1 MAWLHWILFV
11 QRNVSVF
18 GGFCLTHLD
27 NQEAFKSK
35 KFPVWYI
42 CTCNLKLY
50 LHFEGACHSCSCIF
64 ASMNVSCIIAS
75 VCVSVCVLYLDLC
88 KQAACTSDV
97 FVWEISPT
105 PLFHIWATCF
115 WLFTTTRG
123 HRISFVNARSQE
135 LPFDYHLFREITTTH
150 HSKPFPPFKDP
161 YDRFYW
167 CYNMW

>member
-75 VCVSVCVLYLDLC
+75 VCVSVCVCLVLG
-88 KQAACTSDV
+88 
-97 FVWEISPT
+97 FVQ
-105 PLFHIWATCF
+105 
-115 WLFTTTRG
+115 
-123 HRISFVNARSQE
+123 ARSMHVWCIC
-135 LPFDYHLFREITTTH
+135 LRNITDPSVSYLGHLLLIIH
-150 HSKPFPPFKDP
+150 HDTRSSNQICKCKICPRNFLLIISSFKK
-161 YDRFYW
+161 
-167 CYNMW
+167 